1 MFGRLFG
8 PSTNQKPV
16 TVDLNASIQ
25 QLRTASQ
32 QLEKREAYLENKIQQ
47 CLKAAKEKSKRRDKK
62 GALYEL
68 KKKKQLDNQ
77 LQSIQGKKLNIE
89 TQIMTLEDAHLNKQ
103 TFTAMKTSATAIR
116 STVKEGDLDKVDDL
130 MGEINDAMDQVHEM
144 NEAMSQ
150 PIGPAMDEAELEAE
164 LAELEELEADELI
177 TGMPQTDQ
185 HQQETATSKQPLI
198 DLPNVPDKKIPA
210 KKEDDELAE
219 LEEMMN

>member
-185 HQQETATSKQPLI
+185 HQQETAHLNNRLLI
-198 DLPNVPDKKIPA
+198 YQMFPIKNSCKKRR
-210 KKEDDELAE
+210 
-219 LEEMMN
+219 

>member
-77 LQSIQGKKLNIE
+77 LQSIQGKKIKYRNSNYDIRRCSS
-89 TQIMTLEDAHLNKQ
+89 KQ
-103 TFTAMKTSATAIR
+103 TDIYC
-116 STVKEGDLDKVDDL
+116 
-130 MGEINDAMDQVHEM
+130 
-144 NEAMSQ
+144 NENFSNSYSLHCQ
-150 PIGPAMDEAELEAE
+150 RR
-164 LAELEELEADELI
+164 
-177 TGMPQTDQ
+177 
-185 HQQETATSKQPLI
+185 
-198 DLPNVPDKKIPA
+198 
-210 KKEDDELAE
+210 
-219 LEEMMN
+219 